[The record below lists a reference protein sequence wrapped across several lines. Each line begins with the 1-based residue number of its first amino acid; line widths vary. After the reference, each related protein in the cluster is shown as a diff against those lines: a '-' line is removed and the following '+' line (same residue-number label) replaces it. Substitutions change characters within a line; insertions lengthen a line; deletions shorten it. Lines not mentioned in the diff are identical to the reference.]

1 MNKKSKYPIND
12 KDQRH
17 GLWICYS
24 PYGDFIY
31 KGQYINHIAYGY
43 WINNWNTNWNSNW
56 NTNVTFL
63 LK

>member
-24 PYGDFIY
+24 PYGEFIY

-43 WINNWNTNWNSNW
+43 WIENWKRKD
-56 NTNVTFL
+56 TNVTFF